1 MTYTH
6 MPGINAYVEK

>member
-1 MTYTH
+1 